1 MPAAFLSFYLIIT
14 ELLSQG
20 ETFLPTLLF
29 GDEETRALHR
39 KKKKKN
45 PGQKQANDSEVHLG
59 ALLTAPCRQVTLINY
74 TRQARHPAPA
84 ETPRSRAPRIS
95 PQRGPGPR
103 PQDWPGDFGGV
114 KTVPNKLSP
123 SDLF

>member
-39 KKKKKN
+39 KKKN
-45 PGQKQANDSEVHLG
+45 PGQKQANDFLRFAR
-59 ALLTAPCRQVTLINY
+59 ALYPQPSA
-74 TRQARHPAPA
+74 TRSLSSIIPGWPGILPLLRLC
-84 ETPRSRAPRIS
+84 RAPWIS
-95 PQRGPGPR
+95 PQGGPGPR
-103 PQDWPGDFGGV
+103 PQDWPGDLGGV